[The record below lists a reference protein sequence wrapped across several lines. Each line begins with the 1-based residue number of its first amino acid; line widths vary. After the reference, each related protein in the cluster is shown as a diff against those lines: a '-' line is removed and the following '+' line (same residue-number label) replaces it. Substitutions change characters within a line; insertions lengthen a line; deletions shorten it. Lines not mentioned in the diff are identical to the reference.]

1 MSWYGRIS
9 DMLEPELCQAMV
21 QITREKSS
29 AKLRLKVQDI
39 VTVGRALCNL
49 HIAPSTAHA

>member
-1 MSWYGRIS
+1 
-9 DMLEPELCQAMV
+9 MLEPELCQAMV